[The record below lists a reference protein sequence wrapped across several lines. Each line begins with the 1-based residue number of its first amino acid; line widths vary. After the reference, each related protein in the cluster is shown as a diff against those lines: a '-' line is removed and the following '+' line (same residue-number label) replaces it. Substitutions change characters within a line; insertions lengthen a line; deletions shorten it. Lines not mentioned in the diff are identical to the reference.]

1 MEISNLS
8 LPAANRFASEY
19 LEQSEAVTP
28 FFHYTYNKPGVY
40 RDRLEELALRDYPRE
55 RLAAHIEAYMSRFG
69 DSGEIRKSIEKLKRP
84 DSAVVIGGQQAGI
97 LTGPLYTIHKAIS
110 IIRLAKLEQERL
122 GVPVVPVFWIAG
134 EDHDYDEVN
143 HLFVPAGTSAEK
155 WIFPQKTSG
164 KKMVSEIEIDREAC
178 GAWVS
183 KLIAH
188 LGETDHTKEL
198 VKAIEHSLEAHSSF
212 TDFFAAL
219 ILHLF
224 KDSGLLIVDS
234 GNKELRQLESG
245 KFEAIIN
252 SHAEISESLLSQQE
266 EIRKQGFTNTIE
278 ASKNSANLF
287 YYDRRLEE
295 RILLEFDPLEERF
308 TGKGGS
314 IVFTKEELL
323 QIAREEP
330 FRLSNNV
337 VTRPLMQEWLFPVL
351 AFIGGPGE
359 IAYWAE
365 LKLVFE
371 HFGMKMPPIVPR
383 LNITILER
391 PVEDDIQEL
400 ELDITGAIIQ
410 GTASEEEKFLSS
422 LRDEELEEAFARA
435 KAEIIRQYEGL
446 VGKAAG
452 SAPALLPLM
461 KKNEAIV
468 LAQVAFLERKL
479 EEAIRLKHKAVLDK
493 FARVNLALRPESS
506 PQERVW
512 NIIYYLN
519 KYGLDF
525 VERLSDLEYE
535 FDGKHKL
542 VRI

>member
-19 LEQSEAVTP
+19 LKQTEAVTP

-40 RDRLEELALRDYPRE
+40 RERLEDLASRDYPRE
-55 RLAAHIEAYMSRFG
+55 RLASHIESYMSRFG
-69 DSGEIRKSIEKLKRP
+69 ESEENLKSIEKLKRP

-110 IIRLAKLEQERL
+110 IIRLAELEESRL

-143 HLFVPAGTSAEK
+143 HLFVPAGNSMEK
-155 WIFPQKTSG
+155 WIFPQKTGG
-164 KKMVSEIEIDREAC
+164 KKMVTDIEIDRDLC

-183 KLIAH
+183 NLIAH
-188 LGETDHTKEL
+188 FGETGYTKEL
-198 VKAIEHSLEAHSSF
+198 VKVIEHFLEAHSSF
-212 TDFFAAL
+212 SDFFAAL
-219 ILHLF
+219 VLHLF

-234 GNKELRQLESG
+234 GNRELRLLESE
-245 KFEAIIN
+245 KFEAIIH
-252 SHAEISESLLSQQE
+252 SHAEISESLISQQE
-266 EIRKQGFTNTIE
+266 EIKKQGFANTIE
-278 ASKNSANLF
+278 AAKNSANLF
-287 YYDRRLEE
+287 YYDSRLEE
-295 RILLEFDPLEERF
+295 RILLEYDPSEERF
-308 TGKGGS
+308 TGKNGS
-314 IVFTKEELL
+314 VVFTKEELL
-323 QIAREEP
+323 LIAREEP

-365 LKLVFE
+365 LKQVFE

-391 PVEDDIQEL
+391 PVEVDIQEL
-400 ELDITGAIIQ
+400 GLDIAEAMIR
-410 GTASEEEKFLSS
+410 GTAAEEETFLSS
-422 LRDEELEEAFARA
+422 LRDHELEEAFARA
-435 KAEIIRQYEGL
+435 KAEILRQYDGL

-452 SAPALLPLM
+452 SAPGLLPLM

-468 LAQVAFLERKL
+468 LAQIAFLERKL
-479 EEAIRLKHKAVLDK
+479 EEAVRLKHKAILDK
-493 FARVNLALRPESS
+493 FARVNLALRPEGS
-506 PQERVW
+506 PQERIW

-525 VERLSDLEYE
+525 VARLSDLEYE

>member
-19 LEQSEAVTP
+19 LKQTEAVTP
-28 FFHYTYNKPGVY
+28 FFHYTYNKPDVY
-40 RDRLEELALRDYPRE
+40 RERLEELASRDYPRE
-55 RLAAHIEAYMSRFG
+55 RLAAHIESYMSRFG
-69 DSGEIRKSIEKLKRP
+69 ESEETLKSIEKLKRP
-84 DSAVVIGGQQAGI
+84 ESAVVIGGQQAGI

-110 IIRLAKLEQERL
+110 IIRLAELEESRL

-143 HLFVPAGTSAEK
+143 HLFVPAENSMEK
-155 WIFPQKTSG
+155 WIFPQKTVG
-164 KKMVSEIEIDREAC
+164 KKMVTDIEIDRDLC

-183 KLIAH
+183 NLIAH
-188 LGETDHTKEL
+188 FGETGYTKEL
-198 VKAIEHSLEAHSSF
+198 VKVIEHSLEAHSSF

-219 ILHLF
+219 VLCLF

-234 GNKELRQLESG
+234 GNRELRQLESE
-245 KFEAIIN
+245 KFEAIIQ
-252 SHAEISESLLSQQE
+252 SHAEISESLISQQE
-266 EIRKQGFTNTIE
+266 EIQKQGFTNTIE
-278 ASKNSANLF
+278 AAKNSANLF
-287 YYDRRLEE
+287 YYDSGLEE
-295 RILLEFDPLEERF
+295 RILLEYDPSEERF
-308 TGKGGS
+308 TGKNRS
-314 IVFTKEELL
+314 VVFTKEELL
-323 QIAREEP
+323 LIAREEP

-365 LKLVFE
+365 LKQVFE

-391 PVEDDIQEL
+391 PVEVDIQEL
-400 ELDITGAIIQ
+400 GLDIAEAIIR
-410 GTASEEEKFLSS
+410 GTATEEERFLSS
-422 LRDEELEEAFARA
+422 LRNHELEEAFARA
-435 KAEIIRQYEGL
+435 KVEILRQYEGL

-452 SAPALLPLM
+452 SAPGLLPLM

-468 LAQVAFLERKL
+468 LAQVSFLERKL
-479 EEAIRLKHKAVLDK
+479 EEAVRLKHKAILDK
-493 FARVNLALRPESS
+493 FARVNLALRPEGS
-506 PQERVW
+506 PQERIW
-512 NIIYYLN
+512 NIVYYLN

-525 VERLSDLEYE
+525 VARLSDLEYE